1 METTVRG
8 GIIEDIMEKSD
19 RRHDDRRGAIRR
31 ELEQRIADRL
41 KLPLKGTVVFMV
53 EGIEDE
59 RDILVRNISAYD
71 AYFMADLR
79 PNVSDKVILHL
90 PLEEDG
96 GSFEA
101 IATVI
106 RVEDESENSFG
117 IAVTFERL
125 PASG

>member
-1 METTVRG
+1 
-8 GIIEDIMEKSD
+8 MEKSD

-31 ELEQRIADRL
+31 KLERRIADRL
-41 KLPLKGTVVFMV
+41 KLPLKGTVVCMV

-59 RDILVRNISAYD
+59 RDIIVRNISAYD

-79 PNVSDKVILHL
+79 PKVSDRVILHL
-90 PLEEDG
+90 PLEEAE
-96 GSFEA
+96 GSFKA

-106 RVEDESENSFG
+106 RVEDASDNRFG
-117 IAVTFERL
+117 IAVTIERL

>member
-1 METTVRG
+1 MQCAPRRKENRERRKGSASKVDTTVRG
-8 GIIEDIMEKSD
+8 GMMTRILEKSD
-19 RRHDDRRGAIRR
+19 RRHDDRREAIRR

-41 KLPLKGTVVFMV
+41 ELPLKGTVVFIV

-90 PLEEDG
+90 PL
-96 GSFEA
+96 
-101 IATVI
+101 
-106 RVEDESENSFG
+106 R
-117 IAVTFERL
+117 RL
-125 PASG
+125 EVHLKQ

>member
-1 METTVRG
+1 MEQN
-8 GIIEDIMEKSD
+8 MEKSD
-19 RRHDDRRGAIRR
+19 RRNDDRREAIRR

-41 KLPLKGTVVFMV
+41 KLPLKGTVVFIV

-71 AYFMADLR
+71 AYFLADLR

-90 PLEEDG
+90 PLEEAG

-106 RVEDESENSFG
+106 RVEDASDGRFG

-125 PASG
+125 PASD

>member
-1 METTVRG
+1 MEY
-8 GIIEDIMEKSD
+8 IMEKSD

-41 KLPLKGTVVFMV
+41 TLPLKGTVVFMV
-53 EGIEDE
+53 EGIEEE
-59 RDILVRNISAYD
+59 RDILVKNISAYD
-71 AYFMADLR
+71 AFFMADLR
-79 PNVSDKVILHL
+79 PNVSDKVILYL
-90 PLEEDG
+90 PLEEAG
-96 GSFEA
+96 GPFKA

-106 RVEDESENSFG
+106 RVEDESDNRFG